1 MTDALATALDPRS
14 IAIVGASDNADKIGG
29 RCLQF
34 IQRFGF
40 RGDVFPVNPGRPEV
54 QGLRSYST
62 LADLP
67 SAPDLT
73 IIAVPG
79 DQAVQAVSDT
89 AALGTKV
96 AVIMTAGFGETD
108 AAGKAR
114 EAAMV
119 ETARRH
125 GMRIVGPNTQGL
137 ANFGTGA
144 IANFSTMFI
153 ETEPMDGPVGIVSQS
168 GGMAAVP
175 FGLLRERGI
184 GVRHCHTVG
193 NQCDVTVSELG
204 LVVARDPKVELLLL
218 YLEGIP
224 DPHRLAELGAVAR
237 DRNLPVLVLKSGR
250 TAAGQ
255 LASQSHTGSLAT
267 EDRVVEAFLEHHGLM
282 RVADPGGLV
291 NAAELYLKKW
301 KPRGRRLVVVSNSG
315 TSCVLS
321 ADAASAAGLSIDPL
335 QPDTQAEL
343 RKVLPQFATST
354 NPVDITA
361 ALLTNSGLFGAILP
375 VIARD
380 PNADAFLISIPV
392 SGRGYDFDRFANDAA
407 AFAAETGKPIVI
419 VTPQPKVAAR
429 FRREG
434 LPVFTLESQ
443 GVAALA
449 QFLNHLDLI
458 ARTGQRQIRHI
469 AGPTA
474 GADTITL
481 NEAESLARVQQGGA
495 GVIDHVLCGDADAA
509 VAAWRKLGRPVAI
522 KACTRE
528 VTHKTDLGLVRL
540 GVDDEAGI
548 RAAVGAVTGAAR
560 EHGVELDGV
569 LVAAMADRIAREMIV
584 GAHRDPTF
592 GPVVLVGDGGKYVEA
607 MPDMVVLLPDATND
621 DIRRTISRLRVS
633 PVLAGV
639 RGEAP
644 MDVDALTKTVASVAE
659 LIGNPASRIESID
672 INPVALRRRGE
683 GCVALDAVLIERS

>member
-250 TAAGQ
+250 TVAGQ

-321 ADAASAAGLSIDPL
+321 ADAASAAGLSTDPL

-449 QFLNHLDLI
+449 QFLNHHELI
-458 ARTGQRQIRHI
+458 ARTGPRQIRPV
-469 AGPTA
+469 AEPRA
-474 GADTITL
+474 AADTITL
-481 NEAESLARVQQGGA
+481 NEAESLARVEQGGA
-495 GVIDHVLCGDADAA
+495 GVVEHVLCRDADAA

-540 GVDDEAGI
+540 GVNDEAGI

-560 EHGVELDGV
+560 EHGVALDGV
-569 LVAAMADRIAREMIV
+569 LVAAMADGIAREMIV